1 MSHEIRQH
9 DIQQGRTVAWH
20 GLTDVIP
27 DLSLSHPDFFLG
39 KWDVEEVSVAIRRGG
54 KFVKMPGAWST
65 LLVDLNAGKV
75 NGETGEEAEL
85 NPLFVSP
92 PFDRETY
99 TPLPNRE
106 FLRLI
111 GDSLKGLGLS
121 DGVESAGSVFDR
133 RRVFASIL
141 LPGMEEQ
148 ELGHRKFRNFL
159 NFLNS
164 FDQST
169 PFLANTSNICTVC
182 NNTFTANL
190 SAGGTLV
197 KHTKNMPERLAKLPD
212 VISEALT
219 VHREFAN
226 DFLSLESVTLGK
238 EDAESLFAS
247 FVVAN
252 GGLSTRAHNTV
263 ARLVQLF
270 GNSSVGNRGATL
282 ADVFSALTDYYSHE
296 SSGGEDRL
304 KQFESSE
311 FGSGMRSKQEAIQ
324 WLVPMATKGQAGYKE
339 EAEQGRKL
347 LIEYR
352 AK

>member
-9 DIQQGRTVAWH
+9 DLQQGRTMAWH
-20 GLTDVIP
+20 GLTDIHP
-27 DLSLSHPDFFLG
+27 DLSLSHPEFFLK
-39 KWDVEEVSVAIRRGG
+39 KWDVEEVSVAIRRKGQ
-54 KFVKMPGAWST
+54 FVKMPGAWST

-75 NGETGEEAEL
+75 NAEGKEEEL

-111 GDSLKGLGLS
+111 GESLKGLGLS

-169 PFLANTSNICTVC
+169 PFLANTSNVCTVC

-238 EDAESLFAS
+238 DDAESLFAA

-270 GNSSVGNRGATL
+270 GNSSVGNRGQTL

-296 SSGGEDRL
+296 SSGGDDRL

-311 FGSGMRSKQEAIQ
+311 FGSGMRSKQEAMQ
-324 WLVPMATKGQAGYKE
+324 WLSPMASKGQSGYRE
-339 EAEQGRKL
+339 EAENGRKL
-347 LIEYR
+347 LVDYR
-352 AK
+352 SK